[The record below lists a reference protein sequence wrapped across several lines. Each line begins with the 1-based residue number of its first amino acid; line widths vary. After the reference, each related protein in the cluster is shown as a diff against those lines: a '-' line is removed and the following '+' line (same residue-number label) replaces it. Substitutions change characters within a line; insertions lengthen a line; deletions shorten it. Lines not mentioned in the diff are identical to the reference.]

1 MTVGDS
7 DALDAFLGA
16 LLDDDPITLYERAPC
31 GYVST
36 TPDGT
41 IIKANQRFLDM
52 VGLVREDV
60 IGRRRF
66 ADLLTR
72 GGQVYHETH
81 FAPML
86 RMHGA
91 AREIAFDLL
100 RSDGRRLAILVNSV
114 LENDRNGNPA
124 LIRTAVFDAGQRR
137 QYERELLQAKQRAE
151 ASEAAALAL
160 AHTLQQ
166 TLLPPAIPTI
176 PGLDV
181 AAAYR
186 PAGTGAEVGG
196 DFYDIFEVSNGD
208 WVIALG
214 DVAGK
219 GVSAAVVTALV
230 RWGVRAAVVQH
241 ESPRVALL
249 AVNESL
255 LQHETERFATLAL
268 VRLGLSDGA
277 WVGVVCLGGHELPLL
292 RSTQGLLRGVGEAGS
307 VLGVMR
313 EPELH
318 DCPVALAPGDTL
330 VLFTDGVPEG
340 RRGREFYGT
349 ERIEAVVAGAAT
361 SAAALVSALLADAVE
376 FQSGDTRDDIAIV
389 AIRVPDA
396 ASATG

>member
-1 MTVGDS
+1 
-7 DALDAFLGA
+7 
-16 LLDDDPITLYERAPC
+16 
-31 GYVST
+31 
-36 TPDGT
+36 
-41 IIKANQRFLDM
+41 
-52 VGLVREDV
+52 
-60 IGRRRF
+60 
-66 ADLLTR
+66 
-72 GGQVYHETH
+72 
-81 FAPML
+81 ML

-292 RSTQGLLRGVGEAGS
+292 RSTQGMLRGVGEAGS

>member
-100 RSDGRRLAILVNSV
+100 RPDGRRLAILVNSV

>member
-1 MTVGDS
+1 VTVGDS

>member
-1 MTVGDS
+1 
-7 DALDAFLGA
+7 
-16 LLDDDPITLYERAPC
+16 
-31 GYVST
+31 
-36 TPDGT
+36 
-41 IIKANQRFLDM
+41 
-52 VGLVREDV
+52 
-60 IGRRRF
+60 
-66 ADLLTR
+66 
-72 GGQVYHETH
+72 
-81 FAPML
+81 
-86 RMHGA
+86 
-91 AREIAFDLL
+91 
-100 RSDGRRLAILVNSV
+100 
-114 LENDRNGNPA
+114 
-124 LIRTAVFDAGQRR
+124 
-137 QYERELLQAKQRAE
+137 
-151 ASEAAALAL
+151 
-160 AHTLQQ
+160 
-166 TLLPPAIPTI
+166 
-176 PGLDV
+176 
-181 AAAYR
+181 
-186 PAGTGAEVGG
+186 
-196 DFYDIFEVSNGD
+196 
-208 WVIALG
+208 
-214 DVAGK
+214 
-219 GVSAAVVTALV
+219 VVTALV